1 MGPKLKILV
10 VGDRI
15 SERDA
20 LALAV
25 GDRGYYPRVAAI
37 GELSFAVAQ
46 EQPDLVVLD
55 AESARADEVAGM
67 IRESAL
73 GCPVVVLSDRP
84 PAELDAFAARCG
96 AAVSIDRTGSPETL
110 TSKIEQFLLRSSEE
124 PRAEEERA
132 PERVRERFDF
142 VGLARRSTR
151 EQFVAAWPCPFLVSV
166 ASLVSQS
173 QNRATA
179 DILDPEMLQAIQD
192 AMREKTE
199 ARQAGRRFVSTPRRS
214 GALAIAV
221 RGGAD
226 GAAEKISVGR
236 ASDVDVFIDHATIS
250 KRHAWFL
257 REPEGLRVSD
267 AGSRNG
273 TWVGGQL
280 LEPNGPP
287 SPIVAS
293 EDSVRFG
300 ELEFTFLKSSSA
312 WDVLRVNV
320 K

>member
-1 MGPKLKILV
+1 MGAKLKILV

-20 LALAV
+20 LALAM

-55 AESARADEVAGM
+55 VESAAASDVAGM
-67 IRESAL
+67 IRESAV
-73 GCPVVVLSDRP
+73 GCPVVVLSDRAS
-84 PAELDAFAARCG
+84 AELDAYATRCG
-96 AAVSIDRTGSPETL
+96 AAACFDRTGSPEAL
-110 TSKIEQFLLRSSEE
+110 TSKVEQFLLRSTEE
-124 PRAEEERA
+124 PR
-132 PERVRERFDF
+132 PSERVRERFDY

-151 EQFVAAWPCPFLVSV
+151 DQFVAAWPCPFLVSV
-166 ASLVSQS
+166 SSLVSQA
-173 QNRATA
+173 QNKATA

-199 ARQAGRRFVSTPRRS
+199 ARQTGRYVTTPRRS
-214 GALAIAV
+214 SAIALAI

-226 GAAEKISVGR
+226 GEAEKISVGR
-236 ASDVDVFIDHATIS
+236 ASEVDVFIDHATIS

-257 REPEGLRVSD
+257 RVPGGFRVSD

-273 TWVGGQL
+273 TWVSGQL

-287 SPIVAS
+287 SSIVQS

-300 ELEFTFLKSSSA
+300 ELEFTFLKSTSA

-320 K
+320 R

>member
-1 MGPKLKILV
+1 MGAKLKILV
-10 VGDRI
+10 VGDRP

-25 GDRGYYPRVAAI
+25 GDRGFFPRVAAI

-46 EQPDLVVLD
+46 EQPDLVVID
-55 AESARADEVAGM
+55 VESAGADEVAG
-67 IRESAL
+67 ILRDGGL
-73 GCPVVVLSDRP
+73 GCPVVLLSDRL
-84 PAELDAFAARCG
+84 PAELARCG
-96 AAVSIDRTGSPETL
+96 AAACIDRTGSPEVL
-110 TSKIEQFLLRSSEE
+110 TSKIEQVLLESTEQ
-124 PRAEEERA
+124 PRA
-132 PERVRERFDF
+132 PERVHERVDF

-151 EQFVAAWPCPFLVSV
+151 DQFVAAWPCPFLVSV
-166 ASLVSQS
+166 SNLVSQA

-179 DILDPEMLQAIQD
+179 DILDPEMLEAIQD

-214 GALAIAV
+214 GAIALAV

-257 REPEGLRVSD
+257 REAEGLRVSD

-273 TWVGGQL
+273 TWVGRQL

-320 K
+320 R